1 MLTVKCPKC
10 AAALKLAQAPASGR
24 VKCPKCATVVAVKP
38 SAGGAAPARPA
49 PSRAPARPAAAPT
62 SVDPDDENFDFGR
75 ISFPTASTAAA
86 VSHFPTSGQAT
97 LFDGPIPGDPLEIE
111 TDASGSPSGGGEPG
125 GPPAKPGGKTK
136 SGKKKGGGLSTTAV
150 VRLAVGLIALI
161 VCTGIAVV
169 VWKSRGSGGPS
180 AAETIAKLQQSSPDG
195 YKAYGFQGAVA
206 LMPKGSE
213 YDNLPSVIDCM
224 AVTTDKSMSV
234 YFFGAMNGGSR
245 PLDNEQMR
253 KKAGRQLGGEIL
265 GGNDTERN
273 GYKGIKGILDGSIFL
288 PRMMVEVYHIEERFC
303 ILGCAPASFG
313 ADPSAQVDRALEME
327 EQKVFYDSFKVG
339 AKPAGFWAN

>member
-10 AAALKLAQAPASGR
+10 ATALKLAQAPASGR
-24 VKCPKCATVVAVKP
+24 VKCPKCAAIVAVKP
-38 SAGGAAPARPA
+38 SAGASAPARAPA
-49 PSRAPARPAAAPT
+49 ARPAAAAA
-62 SVDPDDENFDFGR
+62 SVDPDDDNFDFGR
-75 ISFPTASTAAA
+75 ISFPTASTTAA

-97 LFDGPIPGDPLEIE
+97 LFEGPIPGDPLEIE
-111 TDASGSPSGGGEPG
+111 TDASGSPVDGGGEAG
-125 GPPAKPGGKTK
+125 GPIGKP
-136 SGKKKGGGLSTTAV
+136 GKKKTGGLSTAAV

-206 LMPKGSE
+206 LMPKGDE
-213 YDNLPSVIDCM
+213 FDNLPSVIDCM
-224 AVTTDKSMSV
+224 AVTTDKSRSV
-234 YFFGAMNGGSR
+234 FFFGAMNGGSL

-288 PRMMVEVYHIEERFC
+288 PRMMVEVYHIDERFC
-303 ILGCAPASFG
+303 ILGSAPASFG
-313 ADPSAQVDRALEME
+313 ADPSAEVDRALEAE